1 MVKEKS
7 AKETALL
14 SLIQAPT
21 KPSKAAEASAL
32 AAAPDHKSLSPRS
45 GANQQRRKE
54 DPLKGSRGKRVTI
67 YLHEGD
73 RRIIRELIAYL
84 AGQGRRGLS
93 ESSTIKAALRVAK
106 PGADL
111 LNAHEAA
118 TSQDQRFKRTA

>member
-1 MVKEKS
+1 M
-7 AKETALL
+7 AKEQSSKATALL

-21 KPSKAAEASAL
+21 TPSTVE
-32 AAAPDHKSLSPRS
+32 AAAPVKD
-45 GANQQRRKE
+45 RKPVAPAITE
-54 DPLKGSRGKRVTI
+54 GRKNASTTGPGKRVTI

-73 RRIIRELIAYL
+73 RRIIQELIAYL

-111 LNAHEAA
+111 LRAHGEATA
-118 TSQDQRFKRTA
+118 QDQRFKHSA